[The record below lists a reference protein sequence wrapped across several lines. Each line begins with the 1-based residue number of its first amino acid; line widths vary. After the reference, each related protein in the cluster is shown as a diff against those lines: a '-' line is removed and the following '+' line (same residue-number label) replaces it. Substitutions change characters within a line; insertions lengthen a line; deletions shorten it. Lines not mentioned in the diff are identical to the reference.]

1 VAAYGFNEGLGTSV
15 TDASGNGNNGTIGTA
30 TWASLGKYGKA
41 LTFNGTSARVMVND
55 SASLDLTTGMTLEA
69 WVMPTASQS
78 GWRTVIQK
86 EVDTY
91 FMGASSNSPRRPA
104 TGGTYGST
112 VTWIAGPSAIPVNTW
127 THLASTYDGANIR
140 LYVNG
145 TQVATVAR
153 TGSIAVSALPVW
165 IGGNNPYGE
174 YFKGVIDEVRIYNR
188 ALSVAEIQAD
198 MNTPL

>member
-1 VAAYGFNEGLGTSV
+1 M
-15 TDASGNGNNGTIGTA
+15 IGTA
-30 TWASLGKYGKA
+30 TWATLGKYGKA
-41 LTFNGTSARVMVND
+41 LTFNGTSARVTVND
-55 SASLDLTTGMTLEA
+55 AASLHLTTGMTLEA
-69 WVMPTASQS
+69 WVKPTASQS

-91 FMGASSNSPRRPA
+91 FLDASSNSPRRPA
-104 TGGTYGST
+104 TGGTFGST
-112 VTWIAGPSAIPVNTW
+112 VTGVAAPNAIPVNSW

-145 TQVATVAR
+145 TQVAIVAR
-153 TGSIAVSALPVW
+153 TGSIAASTLPVW

-174 YFKGVIDEVRIYNR
+174 YFNGVIDEVRIYNR

-198 MNTPL
+198 MNAPL

>member
-1 VAAYGFNEGLGTSV
+1 M
-15 TDASGNGNNGTIGTA
+15 TDASGNGNTGTINGA
-30 TWASLGKYGKA
+30 TRIAGGKYGGA
-41 LTFNGTSARVMVND
+41 LSFNGSSNRVQIND
-55 SASLDLTTGMTLEA
+55 SNSLDLTTGMTLEA

-91 FMGASSNSPRRPA
+91 FLDASSNSARRPA

-112 VTWIAGPSAIPVNTW
+112 VTWIAGPNTIPVNSW

-174 YFKGVIDEVRIYNR
+174 YFNGVIDEVRIYNR